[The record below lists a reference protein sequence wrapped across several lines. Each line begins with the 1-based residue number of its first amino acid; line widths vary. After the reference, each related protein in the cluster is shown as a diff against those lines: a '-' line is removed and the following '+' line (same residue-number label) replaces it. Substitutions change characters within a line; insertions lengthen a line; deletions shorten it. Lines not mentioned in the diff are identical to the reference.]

1 MAFGKMPS
9 HILQQ
14 CFCPKYVLAK
24 RIRVSASMF
33 CKQSLQIISFSVK
46 ENVVSCSLF
55 IMTLRPDS
63 SKVPS
68 RKKCVRYY
76 TRTVFFSRLRRASA
90 VAMTYFSSSKGQG
103 TLFSNK
109 HAKFQAINYHN
120 GASYFVTYHGNFKKD
135 NLQKKIDTFI
145 TSKEQ
150 HNAHLLIMQLRV
162 FCFLPDKRVREK
174 KGNLVFLNEMRLIEG
189 V

>member
-9 HILQQ
+9 HILQL
-14 CFCPKYVLAK
+14 CFCPKYSQKESGFLRAYF
-24 RIRVSASMF
+24 ASS
-33 CKQSLQIISFSVK
+33 KSLQSSSFSVK
-46 ENVVSCSLF
+46 EIVSSCLLF
-55 IMTLRPDS
+55 IMTPRPDS

-103 TLFSNK
+103 TLFRNK
-109 HAKFQAINYHN
+109 HAKLQAINYHN

-145 TSKEQ
+145 TCKEQ
-150 HNAHLLIMQLRV
+150 HNPHLLLMQLRV

-174 KGNLVFLNEMRLIEG
+174 RGIWFF
-189 V
+189 